1 MCVRHGRHSTTPFHG
16 RLSLT
21 ATPPL
26 PFNDRSQWLRI
37 PLPSSSCVLAAGP
50 PAFGGTSAA
59 RPLRTCWVGP
69 RRRRGG
75 SWPAGALVAP
85 VTWQVAS
92 TGDPDRSLVVT
103 GSHRVGGRY
112 CRDISGT
119 GFSGRNS
126 SFWDCSCRGNCT
138 GRPGLHRPHS
148 QRVPV
153 GISIRHGRCRQPA
166 RRTRPPWSG
175 PPTRRARTPCCSPWT
190 AMAGRL
196 GPPAAASAPP
206 PPRRRRSAA
215 ATWRPWCGSA
225 GSTRTSP
232 PGRRRRRSPCL
243 GRHCG
248 CRGLVRFTVL
258 LSWRER
264 PDIGGNSKMV

>member
-153 GISIRHGRCRQPA
+153 GISIRHGALSPARPPHASAVVRATDQKSTYAVLLAVDRHGRPIGAACGCLGPAPAAPAAKRCRHMAAVVWQCWEHTDQPA
-166 RRTRPPWSG
+166 G
-175 PPTRRARTPCCSPWT
+175 EA
-190 AMAGRL
+190 
-196 GPPAAASAPP
+196 APP
-206 PPRRRRSAA
+206 LAVP
-215 ATWRPWCGSA
+215 
-225 GSTRTSP
+225 
-232 PGRRRRRSPCL
+232 RSPL
-243 GRHCG
+243 RLPGAGQVHS
-248 CRGLVRFTVL
+248 FA
-258 LSWRER
+258 
-264 PDIGGNSKMV
+264 